1 MWPPN
6 SPDLNPMDYAVWGAL
21 QEMVY
26 HRKTF
31 TSVQELK
38 RAIITAWQQLSQAFL
53 DRSIGE
59 WRRRLENVY
68 VALNVYSVMVDTSSM
83 FVELKSTTL
92 VLWT

>member
-6 SPDLNPMDYAVWGAL
+6 SPDLNPVDYAVWRAL

-26 HRKTF
+26 LRKTF

-38 RAIITAWQQLSQAFL
+38 RAIVTAWQQLSQAFL
-53 DRSIGE
+53 KLTEVSVNGG
-59 WRRRLENVY
+59 
-68 VALNVYSVMVDTSSM
+68 VALKTWYSVMVDTSSM

>member
-1 MWPPN
+1 VAPKQPG
-6 SPDLNPMDYAVWGAL
+6 SESGILCYLRAL

-38 RAIITAWQQLSQAFL
+38 LAIVTAWQQLSQAFL

-59 WRRRLENVY
+59 WRRRLEN
-68 VALNVYSVMVDTSSM
+68 MVLCNGGHIEH
-83 FVELKSTTL
+83 VC
-92 VLWT
+92 